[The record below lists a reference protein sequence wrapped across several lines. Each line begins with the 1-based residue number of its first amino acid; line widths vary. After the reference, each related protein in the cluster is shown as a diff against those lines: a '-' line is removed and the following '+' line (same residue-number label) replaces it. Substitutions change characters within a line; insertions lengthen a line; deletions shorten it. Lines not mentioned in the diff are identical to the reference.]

1 MMRFGELKK
10 VEREVKRHFIMGGH
24 KAYYLLKALKNH
36 TIILVSSLPD
46 YYASDVFK
54 LKTSRAVNDAFKEAF
69 KISGSS
75 SKVWVLPYGNHTLP
89 IVKTQN

>member
-1 MMRFGELKK
+1 
-10 VEREVKRHFIMGGH
+10 MGGH

-54 LKTSRAVNDAFKEAF
+54 LKTSRAVNDAFKDAL
-69 KISGSS
+69 KMSGSA

-89 IVKTQN
+89 IVKNQN